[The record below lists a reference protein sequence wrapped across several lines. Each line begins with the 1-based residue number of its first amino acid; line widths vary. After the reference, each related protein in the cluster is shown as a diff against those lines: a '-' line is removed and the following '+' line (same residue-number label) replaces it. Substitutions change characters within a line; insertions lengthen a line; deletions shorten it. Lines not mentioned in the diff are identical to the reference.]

1 MPQKP
6 DPNSRRAA
14 LREASRR
21 EELRKRRRRLII
33 WGSSALAV
41 VDLVVAVALW
51 ATRPGSPATTAT
63 GAASYPN
70 EARGHITGTA
80 TYDTKPPVGGNHA
93 SVWQNCGIY
102 TEPVVDENAV
112 HSLEHGAMW
121 ITYRPD
127 LAADQVKT
135 LQDLLRNQPY
145 ALLSPYPDLPAPVV
159 ASAWGVQMKLTSA
172 SDPQLSAFITEYGDG
187 SKAPEPKGSAPE
199 AWVNPRTDPV
209 RLVTTGSGPA
219 RRRGGRVRDG
229 GTAWSGAPEGW

>member
-21 EELRKRRRRLII
+21 EELRQRRRRLII
-33 WGSSALAV
+33 WGSSALT
-41 VDLVVAVALW
+41 VVASSSRSPCGRPARP
-51 ATRPGSPATTAT
+51 ARPPQRRAQCPTRTKRVDTSP
-63 GAASYPN
+63 
-70 EARGHITGTA
+70 GTA

-93 SVWQNCGIY
+93 AVWQNCGIY

-127 LAADQVKT
+127 LAADQVKA

-172 SDPQLSAFITEYGDG
+172 SDPQLGDFIAQYRDG
-187 SKAPEPKGSAPE
+187 SKAPEPKGECTGGA
-199 AWVNPRTDPV
+199 
-209 RLVTTGSGPA
+209 VTAENLSKTQPNIG
-219 RRRGGRVRDG
+219 VQG
-229 GTAWSGAPEGW
+229 GTEWVACE